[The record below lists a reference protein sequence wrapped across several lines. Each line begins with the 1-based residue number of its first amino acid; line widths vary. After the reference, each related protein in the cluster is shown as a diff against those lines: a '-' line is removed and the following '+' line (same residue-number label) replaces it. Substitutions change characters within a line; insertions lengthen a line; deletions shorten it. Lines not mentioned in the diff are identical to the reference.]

1 MQIKK
6 EFYQIRNYHT
16 SDWEGYVGLYS
27 EAVTEGKERY
37 LGLPPKQLQLLLE
50 CHDYSLNQDLF
61 ICEKNREIIGYLYT
75 TPERGIDRIIFY
87 CYVHPAHRRKNIG
100 SSLFTYGFK
109 QARAMGLSKVHV
121 NIDKD
126 NRIGNIFLNQL
137 GFNCVRKYLE
147 LYRSLL
153 EYQEQETELPPGF
166 KMRCLQNGEEEM
178 LAQLQNNSFQGSWGF
193 NPNTGKEIIYTLHS
207 NEGSPKDIIL
217 LLYGEKPAGY
227 CWTQVNVK
235 KGVGRIYMMGVE
247 PEYRGKKIGKILLA
261 KGLSYL
267 AKEGM
272 HTAILTVDD
281 HNKTAKNLYQTLGFK
296 LLNTSLWYE
305 KRVDS

>member
-16 SDWEGYVGLYS
+16 SDREGYIPLYS
-27 EAVTEGKERY
+27 EAVAEGKEEY
-37 LGLPPKQLQLLLE
+37 LGLSPKQLQLLLE
-50 CHDYSLNQDLF
+50 CHDYSLNQNLF
-61 ICEKNREIIGYLYT
+61 ICEKNREIIGCLYA

-87 CYVHPAHRRKNIG
+87 GYVHPAHRRKNIG
-100 SSLFTYGFK
+100 SSLFTHGFK
-109 QARAMGLSKVHV
+109 RARAIELSKVHV

-126 NRIGNIFLNQL
+126 NKIGKLFLIQL
-137 GFNCVRKYLE
+137 GFNCIRKYLG
-147 LYRSLL
+147 LYKSLL
-153 EYQEQETELPPGF
+153 EYQEEVAELPSGF
-166 KMRCLQNGEEEM
+166 KIRCLQNGEEEM
-178 LAQLQNNSFQGSWGF
+178 LAQLQNNAFQGSWGF
-193 NPNTGKEIIYTLHS
+193 NPNTGKEIIYRLHS
-207 NEGSPKDIIL
+207 NGGSPEDIIL
-217 LLYGEKPAGY
+217 VLCGEKPAGY
-227 CWTQVNVK
+227 LWTQINVK

-281 HNKTAKNLYQTLGFK
+281 HNKTAKNLYQNFGFK

-305 KRVDS
+305 KWVD